1 MKRDEAI
8 ELIRLR
14 TGLDTIPGWDER
26 IRLEM
31 EMAQTSLEW
40 DTVLPW
46 FLLTVNDT
54 LSITAN
60 TNSLTLPSGFLRL
73 GGQGG
78 LLRYDTT
85 TDDPWVALKRDSHDT
100 LQARNL
106 GYGTPEWYA
115 ILGNTLLLFP
125 TPMCDTGLRMIYF
138 KSAGSLATNTATN
151 PWLVYAP
158 EVLIHLACARVD
170 PDRAG
175 MWMGLANNEKN
186 RINTNEDQRHAD
198 GILLQIVA
206 E

>member
-8 ELIRLR
+8 EMIRLR
-14 TGLDTIPGWDER
+14 TGQDAIPGWDER

-46 FLLTVNDT
+46 FLLTVDDT
-54 LSITAN
+54 LHVTAN
-60 TNSLTLPSGFLRL
+60 TSSLSLPTGFLRF
-73 GGQGG
+73 GSQGG
-78 LLRYDTT
+78 LYRYDATS
-85 TDDPWVALKRDSHDT
+85 DDPWIPMQREAYDALK
-100 LQARNL
+100 ARNL
-106 GYGTPEWYA
+106 GCGTPEWFA
-115 ILGNTLLLFP
+115 ILGNTIHLFP
-125 TPMCDTGLRMIYF
+125 TPAAATSFRMIFF

-158 EVLIHLACARVD
+158 ELIIHLACARVD
-170 PDRAG
+170 PDRSG
-175 MWMGLANNEKN
+175 LWMGLANTEKAGMSM
-186 RINTNEDQRHAD
+186 NEDQRHAD